1 MSCDFTERVSLL
13 VDGELAPAEVEQT
26 RKHLT
31 ECLVCHQMEQDFLGL
46 RDQIRSYEIETEPLA
61 QRQTLRNVLAS
72 QKVPLW
78 QRRIALPAPVFAL
91 VVVAVLAL
99 GTWVLFI
106 RGLRSAAPDV
116 RVTNAP
122 AQTGQPEPGGVD
134 FSHYDRGERAV
145 IYKVRRSQ

>member
-13 VDGELAPAEVEQT
+13 IDGELASSEAEQMK
-26 RKHLT
+26 RHLT

-46 RDQIRSYEIETEPLA
+46 RDQIQSCELETEPLV

-91 VVVAVLAL
+91 VVVTVLAL
-99 GTWVLFI
+99 GTWSLFI
-106 RGLRSAAPDV
+106 RGLRSPAPDV
-116 RVTNAP
+116 RVRNGP
-122 AQTGQPEPGGVD
+122 AQTSQPEQGGVD
-134 FSHYDRGERAV
+134 LSHYDRGERAV